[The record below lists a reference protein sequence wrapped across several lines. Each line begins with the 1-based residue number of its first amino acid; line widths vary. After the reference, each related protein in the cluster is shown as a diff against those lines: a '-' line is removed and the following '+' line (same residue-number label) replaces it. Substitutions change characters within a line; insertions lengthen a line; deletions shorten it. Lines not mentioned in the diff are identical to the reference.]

1 MRIEALT
8 AEKAE
13 AYRKEIAQF
22 YYENAISCS
31 CLDHYTY
38 DAAYDKMGSLI
49 DHLRDDTAVV
59 FGAFHDEEIVGFVW
73 AYTHQF
79 REENRMYVN
88 EIHVKEEYRNRGIGS
103 QLLKLVEDKAT
114 EQKLGALYLH
124 VEANNPTAV
133 RVYQKCGYSIE
144 RIQLKKS
151 KKQDNHYC
159 DE

>member
-1 MRIEALT
+1 
-8 AEKAE
+8 
-13 AYRKEIAQF
+13 
-22 YYENAISCS
+22 
-31 CLDHYTY
+31 
-38 DAAYDKMGSLI
+38 
-49 DHLRDDTAVV
+49 
-59 FGAFHDEEIVGFVW
+59 
-73 AYTHQF
+73 
-79 REENRMYVN
+79 MYVN